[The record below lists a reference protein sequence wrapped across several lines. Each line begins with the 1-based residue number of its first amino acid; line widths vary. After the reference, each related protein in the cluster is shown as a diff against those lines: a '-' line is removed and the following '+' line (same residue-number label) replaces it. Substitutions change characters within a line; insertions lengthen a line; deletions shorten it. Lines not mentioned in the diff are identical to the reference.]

1 MKNKDTQL
9 LEEAYAKV
17 HNLKHFKLN
26 DPEVLEYVASLDG
39 IEVDPDLD
47 FEGQQEGY
55 TSGTASINTTLFPK
69 TYNTLL
75 DLAKQNKIKVVG
87 GPTSVNMSGR
97 AVTVR

>member
-1 MKNKDTQL
+1 MKNKDTLL
-9 LEEAYAKV
+9 LEAAYAQV
-17 HNLKHFKLN
+17 HNLRHFKLN

-75 DLAKQNKIKVVG
+75 DLVKQNKIKVSG
-87 GPTSVNMSGR
+87 GPTTVNMSGR
-97 AVTVR
+97 AGTVR